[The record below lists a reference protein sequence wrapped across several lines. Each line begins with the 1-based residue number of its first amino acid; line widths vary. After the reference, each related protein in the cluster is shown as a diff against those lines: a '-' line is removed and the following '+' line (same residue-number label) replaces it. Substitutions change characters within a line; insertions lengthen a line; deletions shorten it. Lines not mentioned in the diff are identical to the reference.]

1 MARRKKRHVYGRPAN
16 VDEGTPVRRGRP
28 LPMGCGLLL
37 AVLTLFM
44 APATLRLVCVELNR
58 AAYVADELEL
68 EFYRE
73 SSHMSDAIVEGH
85 IVSTGE
91 RVRTGRTD
99 LVGLDRLRALARD
112 RAIVGARAPVWYL
125 PKQGAWRVVDRVNP
139 FRVEPPA
146 EFEGGVPTLA
156 VVAVNALLAAGSI
169 LLIRRGVG
177 PKPDGGGGP
186 P

>member
-1 MARRKKRHVYGRPAN
+1 MARRKKRHLPAPAAS
-16 VDEGTPVRRGRP
+16 VEEPPVRRGRP

-37 AVLTLFM
+37 AILTLFM
-44 APATLRLVCVELNR
+44 APATLRYVCAELNR
-58 AAYVADELEL
+58 DAYVADELEL

-91 RVRTGRTD
+91 RFRTDRTD

-112 RAIVGARAPVWYL
+112 HAIEGARAPVWYL
-125 PKQGAWRVVDRVNP
+125 PTQGAWKTVDRVVS
-139 FRVEPPA
+139 FRVLAPG
-146 EFEGGVPTLA
+146 EFEGPPTWA
-156 VVAVNALLAAGSI
+156 IAAVNVLIAVGSI

-177 PKPDGGGGP
+177 PKPAGGGGP

>member
-1 MARRKKRHVYGRPAN
+1 MARRKKRHVYGPAAS
-16 VDEGTPVRRGRP
+16 VDEGPPVRRGRP

-44 APATLRLVCVELNR
+44 APATLRYVCAELNR
-58 AAYVADELEL
+58 DAYVADQFEL
-68 EFYRE
+68 EFYRA
-73 SSHMSDAIVEGH
+73 SSHISDAIVEGH

-91 RVRTGRTD
+91 PFRTDRTG
-99 LVGLDRLRALARD
+99 LIGLERLRALARD

-125 PKQGAWRVVDRVNP
+125 PKQGAWKTVDRVVA
-139 FRVEPPA
+139 FRVLAPG
-146 EFEGGVPTLA
+146 EFEGPPTWAIVVVNVLMA
-156 VVAVNALLAAGSI
+156 VGSI

-177 PKPDGGGGP
+177 PKAAGGGGP